1 MFPDKMQDMMAS
13 QTVIIRQQQEK
24 TDKVS
29 PGVASGPCLENS
41 GKTKQVDPFRF
52 PEVQEQRYK
61 PGEFKTRIHPLRG
74 DPAQRSTEVY

>member
-1 MFPDKMQDMMAS
+1 MGKTCLFPDKMQDMMAS

-41 GKTKQVDPFRF
+41 GKQNKWIPSDSLRYRSRDISLRNSKQ
-52 PEVQEQRYK
+52 
-61 PGEFKTRIHPLRG
+61 EFIH
-74 DPAQRSTEVY
+74 